1 MSEPDRSD
9 DKDRRRSERV
19 ILRVPVIVSVKMLDG
34 KVVHYEPHTLVVNA
48 HGGLLAVGVEIP
60 VGQRFVLSNPK
71 TQQAEPCKVVRAER
85 LGHGRFAV
93 AFEFDVPAPNFWPV
107 AFPPNDWKPFQP

>member
-1 MSEPDRSD
+1 MSERDPSD
-9 DKDRRRSERV
+9 ERDRRRSERV
-19 ILRVPVIVSVKMLDG
+19 ILRVPVIVSAKLDG

-48 HGGLLAVGVEIP
+48 HGGLLAVGIEIP

-71 TQQAEPCKVVRAER
+71 TQQAEPCEVVRAER

-107 AFPPNDWKPFQP
+107 AFPPGDWKPFQA